1 MRAAVGLQQPA
12 DNSTA
17 TETGDNSTA
26 SAGGA
31 GGTANTATVTGDNM
45 TASAGVGTDDTGN
58 AATATNNGTI
68 TRSRTHLAGSHGRFF
83 LRPQGKPAGGN
94 PGWALGLTGGLRR
107 QPRRRDARLLTMV
120 ARGPSVAES
129 SRRRG
134 KGLFPTCC
142 R

>member
-45 TASAGVGTDDTGN
+45 TASAGVGN

-68 TRSRTHLAGSHGRFF
+68 TRSEPTLRVHTVVSFCGR
-83 LRPQGKPAGGN
+83 RAS
-94 PGWALGLTGGLRR
+94 
-107 QPRRRDARLLTMV
+107 PRVVILV
-120 ARGPSVAES
+120 GH
-129 SRRRG
+129 
-134 KGLFPTCC
+134 
-142 R
+142 

>member
-17 TETGDNSTA
+17 TETGDHSTA

-31 GGTANTATVTGDNM
+31 GGTANTATLTGDNM

-68 TRSRTHLAGSHGRFF
+68 TRSEPTLRVHTVVSFCGR
-83 LRPQGKPAGGN
+83 RAS
-94 PGWALGLTGGLRR
+94 
-107 QPRRRDARLLTMV
+107 PRVVILV
-120 ARGPSVAES
+120 GH
-129 SRRRG
+129 
-134 KGLFPTCC
+134 
-142 R
+142 